1 MYPAGTIDRNQLL
14 FAVAAYN
21 FANFMVKEFDLTFE
35 ETGPM
40 TMLNIS
46 GFSGINEILQYYKM
60 IYGKDGYAQA
70 LDKNVAILP
79 ISDDNYETLMRGK
92 TLEEYVEFFQENFG
106 EAAPELAVRWKAR
119 MAAEQIKEEEAKAE
133 AEAEEAE
140 AQDSEDIPEE
150 TPAAEI
156 REEKPEPVKKTVRPK
171 EQQKQQAAER
181 QLYRLP

>member
-1 MYPAGTIDRNQLL
+1 MYPTGSVDKNQLL

-40 TMLNIS
+40 SMLNIS
-46 GFSGINEILQYYKM
+46 GFNGINEILQYYKM

-92 TLEEYVEFFQENFG
+92 TLEEYINFFDENYG
-106 EAAPELAVRWKAR
+106 EEVPELAARWQNRMEAEEEKVEEAADEEQQPEEVRS
-119 MAAEQIKEEEAKAE
+119 EEEAPAKTTEAEEPARREEVPAE
-133 AEAEEAE
+133 AE
-140 AQDSEDIPEE
+140 D
-150 TPAAEI
+150 
-156 REEKPEPVKKTVRPK
+156 R
-171 EQQKQQAAER
+171 
-181 QLYRLP
+181 